1 MGISRDCP
9 WSRASDGLYAVVFFS
24 TVHILL
30 VSGNRE
36 KLPDAVIP
44 LGLLYVAASIP
55 EEHPS
60 RILDLCF
67 EDSPREALETGI
79 EEFAPDIVALGMRNI
94 QNADYSG
101 VSNTIEYYAEL
112 IEVIRKKT
120 SVPIVMGG
128 SGFSVMPSE
137 LMARL
142 RPDYGISGEGEL
154 SFPALIE
161 ALESGSD
168 PKAVPNLHYF
178 EGEEPLATKPAPD
191 FLDMNTIKR
200 PDRKR
205 VSPLYYE
212 KYGIESL
219 QTKRGCP
226 LVCDYCTYPVIEGRV
241 GRTRSPSAVVDELVE
256 ITTANPDV
264 EHVFVVDSV
273 FNLPRTHAKE
283 VCREIIDRKLEVPW
297 TCYVNPLGFDD
308 ELAQLMAEANC
319 AGMEV
324 GSDSGSDEVLK
335 RLRKGFTTQQIRDL
349 HQRAVDHEL
358 PDCHT
363 FLLGT
368 PDESFDDVLRT
379 LDFVVDLD
387 PFSAILMAWVD
398 DYEALDPVLAE
409 ERRTLRDR
417 VLDLLEQNKREF
429 SCWSIPS
436 IGFNYD
442 AHLFDVLRRSGCH
455 GPLWQHLRGFSGRNK
470 GPM

>member
-1 MGISRDCP
+1 
-9 WSRASDGLYAVVFFS
+9 VQ
-24 TVHILL
+24 ILL

-44 LGLLYVAASIP
+44 LGLLYVAASLP
-55 EEHPS
+55 EAHPS

-67 EDSPREALETGI
+67 EDSPCEALQSGI
-79 EEFAPDIVALGMRNI
+79 EEFAPDVIALGMRNI

-101 VSNTIEYYAEL
+101 VANTIDYYADL
-112 IEVIRKKT
+112 IEVVREKT

-154 SFPALIE
+154 AFPALIA

-168 PKAVPNLHYF
+168 LKAIPNLHYF
-178 EGEEPLATKPAPD
+178 EGEEQVVTKPAPD

-200 PDRKR
+200 PDRTR
-205 VSPLYYE
+205 VSSLYYE
-212 KYGIESL
+212 KYGIESI

-241 GRTRSPSAVVDELVE
+241 GRTRSPVAVVDELVE

-283 VCREIIDRKLEVPW
+283 VCREIIHRDLTVPW

-308 ELAQLMAEANC
+308 ELAQLMAKANC

-335 RLRKGFTTQQIRDL
+335 RLRKGFTTRQIRDL
-349 HQRAVDHEL
+349 HQRAVEYDL

-379 LDFVVDLD
+379 IDFVVDLD

-398 DYEALDPVLAE
+398 DYEALDPALAD
-409 ERRTLRDR
+409 ERRALRDR
-417 VLDLLEQNKREF
+417 VLDLLEQNKKEF

-442 AHLFDVLRRSGCH
+442 AHLFDVLRRSGYH
-455 GPLWQHLRGFSGRNK
+455 GPLWQHLRGLAGRRSK
-470 GPM
+470 SV